1 MRYLVYC
8 SSIRDYEL
16 RANYQNQLK
25 MEENN
30 NIPEVSNSSQGV
42 VSEGKTTAI
51 IAYITIIGL
60 IIAFIMNNDKKNS
73 FAAYHIRQS
82 LGIGLTG
89 LALSVVAALPILG
102 WIVSGLGG
110 IFLFVLWIMGLISA
124 LNGQEKPVPLLGEK
138 YQEWLKGV

>member
-1 MRYLVYC
+1 M
-8 SSIRDYEL
+8 
-16 RANYQNQLK
+16 N
-25 MEENN
+25 ENN
-30 NIPEVSNSSQGV
+30 NTSEIVNTPKSV

-89 LALSVVAALPILG
+89 LALSVVSVIPFLG
-102 WIVSGLGG
+102 WIISIFGT
-110 IFLFVLWIMGLISA
+110 IFLLVLWIMGLISA

-138 YQEWLKGV
+138 YQEWLKGI